1 MRSSD
6 TLVPLRQMAILTQVK
21 DGEEI
26 PDGYPDRILKVLR
39 EAIEFGKKNPL
50 ASRGGTSPV
59 GWSMNRSVPYAYILL
74 KKEMGV
80 TDWIPA
86 NPFNKHGATIRAS
99 RAKELKEQESQ
110 TEVGKGKGKGKE
122 KEKEVGEEEQV
133 QVDQIEDRVGDASRD
148 ESRDEIMDY
157 LDFMESSTSNETMF
171 QQEEVTM
178 FQPENA
184 TMFEPEIS
192 MKEPKVKKTSRY
204 SKKSEEVESE
214 EESMAAKEAV
224 RLAREK
230 RSAARGERFNS

>member
-110 TEVGKGKGKGKE
+110 TEVGKGKGKEKE

-148 ESRDEIMDY
+148 ESRNEMMDY

-171 QQEEVTM
+171 QQENATM
-178 FQPENA
+178 FQPE
-184 TMFEPEIS
+184 IS
-192 MKEPKVKKTSRY
+192 KKEPKVKKTSRY